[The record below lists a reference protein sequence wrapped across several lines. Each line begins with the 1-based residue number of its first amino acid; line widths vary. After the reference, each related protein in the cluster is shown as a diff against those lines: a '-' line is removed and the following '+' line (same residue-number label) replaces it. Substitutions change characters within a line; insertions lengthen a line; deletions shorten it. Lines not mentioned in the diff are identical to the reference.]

1 MPFTP
6 LHFGP
11 GALFK
16 SIAPREFSLSVFI
29 FSQVLIDL
37 EPLYFII
44 RDDWPLHRF
53 LHTWPGAGLVALASI
68 MIGRPLCEQALALL
82 RWRIRRRH
90 PSFAVDPI
98 RISLRS
104 ASIAAV
110 IGAASHVALD
120 SIMHADMQ
128 PLAPFSHANHL
139 LDLVTIQTLHL
150 LCIGAGLLGLAVLGL
165 RQRFQAR
172 RRRDG

>member
-120 SIMHADMQ
+120 SIMHADMR
-128 PLAPFSHANHL
+128 PGWPFTDTNPTYAAISISALHTGCVAVGVIGIAVFA
-139 LDLVTIQTLHL
+139 LVRSRT
-150 LCIGAGLLGLAVLGL
+150 GSRG
-165 RQRFQAR
+165 
-172 RRRDG
+172 